1 MENKLFPGIRAKQ
14 IHDQVIFP
22 FLIGDP
28 AYPLLSW
35 LMKPYAENS
44 SSPTIERVFN
54 YSLSRA
60 RMTVEDTFGRWKD
73 RFFRFLKRVDMRV
86 TSLGNLTKT
95 SYILHNL
102 CEIQN
107 NDFLPQWEQTKSSFQ
122 EPTVSG
128 DRGNERT
135 DSEDVRSTLAE
146 YFLAHQAC

>member
-1 MENKLFPGIRAKQ
+1 METKLFPGIPAKQ

-35 LMKPYAENS
+35 LMKPYPENS

-54 YSLSRA
+54 YSLSCA
-60 RMTVEDTFGRWKD
+60 RMTVEDKFGQWKD
-73 RFFRFLKRVDMRV
+73 RFLRFSKRVDMRV

-95 SYILHNL
+95 SCILHNL

-107 NDFLPQWEQTKSSFQ
+107 NNFLSQWEQTKSSFQ
-122 EPTVSG
+122 EPPVSG
-128 DRGNERT
+128 DQGNERT
-135 DSEDVRSTLAE
+135 DPEDVRNTLAK
-146 YFLAHQAC
+146 YFLAYQAC